1 MFQSTG
7 NNLLIKKKLQRPFD
21 SLLLVL
27 LASKL
32 IDSEKKRFPMAAI
45 YSLYIINKSGGLI
58 FYKVPSLFSL
68 LSASLI
74 ENQEYFYW
82 KKIFFFSEKIRIMD
96 LLGEWIRM
104 TAWEWRVYG
113 IRCTRSLN
121 SYRQPQAVL
130 ASNSLKLTLLISIAS
145 NLSLVFFFPFINCL
159 NAVFFLNRWA
169 FLHCR
174 ANSIYKRIW
183 MEIMKGKFRKRMQ
196 FEEQSWLVKCTLT
209 LPFVLWREILASDV
223 IYVHFPF
230 NYNPK

>member
-58 FYKVPSLFSL
+58 FYKVPSLLSFISFTYRKSRVL
-68 LSASLI
+68 LL
-74 ENQEYFYW
+74 
-82 KKIFFFSEKIRIMD
+82 KKIYFFSEKIRIMD

-159 NAVFFLNRWA
+159 NAVFF
-169 FLHCR
+169 
-174 ANSIYKRIW
+174 
-183 MEIMKGKFRKRMQ
+183 
-196 FEEQSWLVKCTLT
+196 FE
-209 LPFVLWREILASDV
+209 
-223 IYVHFPF
+223 
-230 NYNPK
+230 

>member
-82 KKIFFFSEKIRIMD
+82 KKKNIFFLKKLRIMD

-159 NAVFFLNRWA
+159 NAVFF
-169 FLHCR
+169 
-174 ANSIYKRIW
+174 
-183 MEIMKGKFRKRMQ
+183 
-196 FEEQSWLVKCTLT
+196 FE
-209 LPFVLWREILASDV
+209 
-223 IYVHFPF
+223 
-230 NYNPK
+230 

>member
-58 FYKVPSLFSL
+58 FYKVPSLLSFISFTYRKSRVL
-68 LSASLI
+68 LL
-74 ENQEYFYW
+74 
-82 KKIFFFSEKIRIMD
+82 KKIYFFSEKIRIMD

-159 NAVFFLNRWA
+159 NAALFFFFWIDGLSCIVELILFTREFEWKLWKGNLGRECNLKNNRDW
-169 FLHCR
+169 
-174 ANSIYKRIW
+174 
-183 MEIMKGKFRKRMQ
+183 
-196 FEEQSWLVKCTLT
+196 
-209 LPFVLWREILASDV
+209 
-223 IYVHFPF
+223 
-230 NYNPK
+230 